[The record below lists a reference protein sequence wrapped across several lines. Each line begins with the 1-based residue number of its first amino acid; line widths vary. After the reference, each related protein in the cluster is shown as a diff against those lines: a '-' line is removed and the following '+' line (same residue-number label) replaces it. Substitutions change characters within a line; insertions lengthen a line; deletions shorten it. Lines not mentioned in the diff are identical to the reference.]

1 MFLSVQEMELRKLGF
16 ETAYRPG
23 EIEFFDNQ
31 LRQATPLEAR
41 GTAELAGAT
50 REICLRGRLTVRM
63 EADCDRCLS
72 PASFPI
78 DAVFDLFY
86 QPDGV
91 GTGFED
97 IALDAGAVEIAYYTG
112 GGLELKDVLREQVLL
127 ALPMQ
132 RVCREE
138 CKGICPVCGG
148 DRNVGDCGCAVK
160 PADDRWAALKDL

>member
-16 ETAYRPG
+16 ETSYRPG

-31 LRQATPLEAR
+31 LRQATPLEVS
-41 GTAELAGAT
+41 GTAELVDGT
-50 REICLRGRLTVRM
+50 QEIRLRGRLTVRIDV
-63 EADCDRCLS
+63 DCDRCLGA
-72 PASFPI
+72 ASFPI
-78 DAVFDLFY
+78 DAGFDLFY
-86 QPDGV
+86 QLEET
-91 GTGFED
+91 GTRSED
-97 IALDAGAVEIAYYTG
+97 VALAAGEVEIGYYTG
-112 GGLELKDVLREQVLL
+112 GGLELEDVLREQVLL

-132 RVCREE
+132 RVCRED